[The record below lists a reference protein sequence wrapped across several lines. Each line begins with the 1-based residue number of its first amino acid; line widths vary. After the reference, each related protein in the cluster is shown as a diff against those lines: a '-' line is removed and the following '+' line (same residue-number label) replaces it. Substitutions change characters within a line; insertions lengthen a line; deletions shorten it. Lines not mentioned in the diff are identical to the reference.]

1 MPKIAYLMSQI
12 LNRVGFF
19 RKVRVKN
26 AHLEKNL
33 DHRVGMQRIKK
44 KKIPTS
50 AGKNSQKVCN

>member
-33 DHRVGMQRIKK
+33 DHRVGMQRMSKK
-44 KKIPTS
+44 KSPNL
-50 AGKNSQKVCN
+50 GRQKQSKGG